1 MIDKKRRILHRE
13 SVAIASLRTL
23 FLVLLLSAGAWA
35 QTPAP
40 GPDTQFRYRAQSIDN
55 LLTRART
62 AWEAKKIPLATYRQV
77 LELLRAEEAQITSD
91 VRAHKFQDISESNY
105 WHRGRLKFPSELQQE
120 WERRKGAAAH

>member
-1 MIDKKRRILHRE
+1 MIDKNRGIPHRE
-13 SVAIASLRTL
+13 IVALASLRSFL
-23 FLVLLLSAGAWA
+23 LVLLLSAGAWA

-62 AWEAKKIPLATYRQV
+62 AWEAKKMPLATYRHL
-77 LELLRAEEAQITSD
+77 LELLRAEEAQIATD

-120 WERRKGAAAH
+120 WERHKAAGTH